1 MGLKED
7 LQAATETDEKG
18 RVRGIY
24 AVSPNG
30 DLIRLVPGSVSL
42 AASVE
47 RGVYLEGL
55 KDGWRLAQSTERLE
69 AAALVERERDA
80 KPEQADAIREQLAKL
95 REKRI
100 ATTRRGAVAA
110 PAALA
115 AEKKVATEK

>member
-30 DLIRLVPGSVSL
+30 DLIRLVPGSVAL

-110 PAALA
+110 PAT
-115 AEKKVATEK
+115 EKKVATEK